1 MCVPAPKKDY
11 KIEKDYRGTC
21 ADANNLGSLCHINSA
36 QEAAR
41 LCDRIGSCTFFQWSG
56 PRGFQRGA
64 KDQYKNCV
72 WLCNKVPPLLKS
84 WRVGEEEKY
93 RGWMAGSVFVPGKP
107 SPSPTPPLMLKT
119 NLELRLTGMTVTQFA
134 KATAHKK
141 NPFILGAAHFFK
153 VSRLDVSVQSVKAS
167 GVGANQ
173 ALVIAFSVV
182 THNAAI
188 EKTISQ
194 KVKVRPALPAA
205 DLAQSTHHPCVIRL
219 VVCQASSFSE
229 NLLKDLIAE
238 GLPFVAM
245 TVSKSSNSGDASSG
259 GGSGGGG
266 AVILIV
272 GGVMGVAAVAVGGY
286 TAYQVIMPR
295 TYLLTH

>member
-1 MCVPAPKKDY
+1 MCLRAAPKKDY

-21 ADANNLGSLCHINSA
+21 SDANNVGSLCHINSA

-153 VSRLDVSVQSVKAS
+153 VSHLDVSVQSVKAS
-167 GVGANQ
+167 GVGANGAAQ
-173 ALVIAFSVV
+173 KEIDRLKSALERKNREV
-182 THNAAI
+182 
-188 EKTISQ
+188 EDM
-194 KVKVRPALPAA
+194 ALT
-205 DLAQSTHHPCVIRL
+205 L
-219 VVCQASSFSE
+219 
-229 NLLKDLIAE
+229 NLLETETRWRVENAE
-238 GLPFVAM
+238 KKKICFVLF
-245 TVSKSSNSGDASSG
+245 S
-259 GGSGGGG
+259 
-266 AVILIV
+266 LRR
-272 GGVMGVAAVAVGGY
+272 AARR
-286 TAYQVIMPR
+286 P
-295 TYLLTH
+295 